1 MALAAHRILLG
12 GPIGDAADED
22 EQHAELHLDSLN
34 QKKENEVE
42 AVEGGTETA
51 HQDVSAQK
59 RAFLDRVIV
68 FPVFL
73 ELLNHLCRRV
83 RSLIAYHPSKTDHC
97 PYRPPIAPTS
107 PQRS

>member
-1 MALAAHRILLG
+1 MRMSSMLSFTLIHSIK
-12 GPIGDAADED
+12 
-22 EQHAELHLDSLN
+22 
-34 QKKENEVE
+34 KKENEVE

-73 ELLNHLCRRV
+73 ELLNHLC
-83 RSLIAYHPSKTDHC
+83 C
-97 PYRPPIAPTS
+97 
-107 PQRS
+107 